1 MAQEQF
7 RFDTL
12 KVRGGYNSEQH
23 NYAVSVPI
31 YQTAGFDLGDTARGS
46 RLFSLEEQGFL
57 YTRVGNP
64 TVDVLERRVAAL
76 DGAAGAVAVAS
87 GMAAISYAI
96 LNVAEEGGR
105 ILTTPNLYGGSVDG
119 FKKLYPKFGIAIDVS
134 DRFDDPEALEQD
146 IREDTKAIFVESISN
161 PNGVVADLEAL
172 AQLAHLH
179 GIPLI
184 VDNTFATPY
193 LLNPFKH
200 GADIVIY
207 SATKALNGHGNAI
220 AGLVLESGRFNWAN
234 GKFPHFEEPYYTLR
248 DEHGRERTFLEV
260 LPDFPFTGR
269 IRLNY
274 LNYFGAALSPFD
286 AYLVLLGLE
295 TLSERVRKQVDNAQR
310 IVRYLEKH
318 ELVAWVKHPSA
329 WNSPYRK
336 LADKYLPR
344 GAGAIFTFGLK
355 ATAEETEAFI
365 DATRVFSYHANVGD
379 ARSLI
384 INPPKTTHSELTPRE
399 QARGDIPAETV
410 RLSIGLEDP
419 DDLIEDLEQAFAA
432 AFPAVA
438 AVAEETAS

>member
-1 MAQEQF
+1 MADNKL

-12 KVRGGYNSEQH
+12 KVRGGYDSERH

-31 YQTAGFDLGDTARGS
+31 YQTAGFDFGNTARGAA
-46 RLFSLEEQGFL
+46 LFSLEEQGYL

-64 TVDVLERRVAAL
+64 TVEVLEQRVAAL
-76 DGAAGAVAVAS
+76 DGASGAVALAS
-87 GMAAISYAI
+87 GMAAVSYTL
-96 LNVAEEGGR
+96 LNVAEGGGR
-105 ILTTPNLYGGSVDG
+105 ILTTPHLYGGTVDG
-119 FKKLYPKFGIAIDVS
+119 LKKLFPKLGITIDVS
-134 DRFDDPEALEQD
+134 DQFDFPEALEQE
-146 IREDTKAIFVESISN
+146 ILPDTKAIFVESISN
-161 PNGVVADLEAL
+161 PNGVVADIEGL
-172 AQLAHLH
+172 AQVAHRH

-193 LLNPFKH
+193 LLNPIRY

-220 AGLVLESGRFNWAN
+220 AGLVLEQGGFKWDSGRF
-234 GKFPHFEEPYYTLR
+234 PQFEEPYYTLR
-248 DEHGRERTFLEV
+248 DATGRERTYLEA

-295 TLSERVRKQVDNAQR
+295 TLSERVGKQVGTAEKL
-310 IVRYLEKH
+310 VRYLESH
-318 ELVAWVKHPSA
+318 DRVAWVKHPA
-329 WNSPYRK
+329 AKGSPYRQ
-336 LADKYLPR
+336 LADRYLPR

-355 ATAEETEAFI
+355 ATVEEAESFI

-379 ARSLI
+379 SRSLI
-384 INPPKTTHSELTPRE
+384 INPAKTTHSELTPAE
-399 QARGDIPAETV
+399 QRRGDIQAETI

-432 AFPAVA
+432 VFPVS
-438 AVAEETAS
+438 VPL